1 MLSLT
6 KQPRARFGV
15 SVLLGLLLASATQA
29 QQLKIIDAA
38 FIPSPEEI
46 CQLHT
51 EAYKGNHYFRV
62 QEFEA
67 AGKTAAATFDV
78 TYNGFTPEAE
88 AAFQAA
94 VDIWAS
100 LLSSSETIHVNASWV
115 GMSPTVLGSA
125 GPNGALALSGF
136 PDGIDRVVGRP
147 LAEALLGTNT
157 NGTSAD
163 INANF
168 NSNFAD
174 WHFGT
179 GAPSPGQVDFTSVVL
194 HELGHGLNFIRFADV
209 GSGCGGSGL
218 GCMDLDAGAPV
229 LYGVNDVEYIDGSAV
244 SLRDTGTYP
253 DPGTDLGTALT
264 GGFGGV
270 FFNGSVATA
279 THGSAPP
286 LYAPSTFASGSS
298 LSHLDNSF
306 NGTLNALMTP
316 SISYGEVARTPGP
329 VTCALFVDLG
339 WSVALGT
346 CGNLP
351 LPVELIAFDAVAD
364 GATLLLTWSTASE
377 TNNAGFEIHSKIGS
391 PILENEAW
399 QVLGFVEG
407 HGTTLEQQRYTYR
420 AEALEPGRG
429 DSSVAGRLYA
439 FIGLSQPVQPGN
451 ATDPH
456 GCYGATRH
464 GGGV

>member
-6 KQPRARFGV
+6 KQPRAGFGV
-15 SVLLGLLLASATQA
+15 SLLLGLLLASVAQA

-38 FIPSPEEI
+38 LIPSPEEI

-67 AGKTAAATFDV
+67 AGKTAAVTFDV

-115 GMSPTVLGSA
+115 GMAPTILGSA

-136 PDGIDRVVGRP
+136 PDGINRVVGRP
-147 LAEALLGTNT
+147 LAEALLGSNT

-174 WHFGT
+174 WYFGT
-179 GAPSPGQVDFTSVVL
+179 GAPPPGEVDFTSVVL

-209 GSGCGGSGL
+209 SAGQGS
-218 GCMDLDAGAPV
+218 MDLDAGPDV

-244 SLRDTGTYP
+244 YLRDTGTYP

-279 THGSAPP
+279 THGTAPRRWNRAATASASNR
-286 LYAPSTFASGSS
+286 STSTARSS
-298 LSHLDNSF
+298 
-306 NGTLNALMTP
+306 T
-316 SISYGEVARTPGP
+316 ARRSRWPWI
-329 VTCALFVDLG
+329 CR
-339 WSVALGT
+339 
-346 CGNLP
+346 
-351 LPVELIAFDAVAD
+351 
-364 GATLLLTWSTASE
+364 ATLCSLR
-377 TNNAGFEIHSKIGS
+377 
-391 PILENEAW
+391 PI
-399 QVLGFVEG
+399 
-407 HGTTLEQQRYTYR
+407 
-420 AEALEPGRG
+420 P
-429 DSSVAGRLYA
+429 
-439 FIGLSQPVQPGN
+439 
-451 ATDPH
+451 
-456 GCYGATRH
+456 TRSIPKRN
-464 GGGV
+464 